1 MDLCLCLQSD
11 VRLSAIVITSLRRA
25 YAELRPTSK
34 ENCSSLAYKCDC
46 STGARLN
53 THEQTTS
60 GAQRQHGHVVVSCA
74 PAPNANSHA
83 VGLDDDHALV
93 YVHRV
98 RVMCQSPGKDT
109 LGQKTVYIFFILLL
123 PLFFYLCRSFT
134 WGAVG
139 QILQSVTSS
148 NLVEKTVTSLPAPS
162 APDCD
167 AHNPTVRLTVKVTG
181 PSHPGGGSG
190 ASPPSSP
197 PIGIPPR

>member
-109 LGQKTVYIFFILLL
+109 LGQKTVYIFLILL
-123 PLFFYLCRSFT
+123 PLFLFVQELYLGSSRANL
-134 WGAVG
+134 AVCYVFELG
-139 QILQSVTSS
+139 REDCHVT
-148 NLVEKTVTSLPAPS
+148 
-162 APDCD
+162 
-167 AHNPTVRLTVKVTG
+167 
-181 PSHPGGGSG
+181 PGT
-190 ASPPSSP
+190 
-197 PIGIPPR
+197 ICT